1 MSRSRLSVALVA
13 LGATGVAILSPVAA
27 QAEEGG
33 LTESCQQEVEDAK
46 AAHQAAVDDGTA
58 GSSFMGPKELMLGLA
73 NGYGSSGMPTPPD
86 CVAEH
91 EKEVENQKWDEMP
104 DFVQFLRPGT
114 PIAEGIAWA
123 GAILGLGAAAVQ
135 GLALIAKS
143 DPSILEPLRAALKQA
158 GIQL

>member
-13 LGATGVAILSPVAA
+13 LGATGIALLSPVAA
-27 QAEEGG
+27 HAEDG
-33 LTESCQQEVEDAK
+33 TCPQEVEDAK
-46 AAHQAAVDDGTA
+46 AAHQAAVENGTA

-114 PIAEGIAWA
+114 ATAEGIAWA

>member
-27 QAEEGG
+27 HAEDGG
-33 LTESCQQEVEDAK
+33 LAPKCQKAVEDAK
-46 AAHQAAVDDGTA
+46 AAHQAAVENGTA

-73 NGYGSSGMPTPPD
+73 NGYGSSGMPKTPK
-86 CVAEH
+86 CVDEQAAED
-91 EKEVENQKWDEMP
+91 EQKEWDNMP

-114 PIAEGIAWA
+114 ATAEGMAWA

>member
-1 MSRSRLSVALVA
+1 
-13 LGATGVAILSPVAA
+13 
-27 QAEEGG
+27 
-33 LTESCQQEVEDAK
+33 
-46 AAHQAAVDDGTA
+46 
-58 GSSFMGPKELMLGLA
+58 
-73 NGYGSSGMPTPPD
+73 MPTPPD

-114 PIAEGIAWA
+114 ATAEGIAWA